1 MITVIKTDKFSK
13 WLDALRDREARYI
26 ITTRL
31 QRAEDGNLGDVKS
44 VGDGLSEM
52 RISFGAGYR
61 IYFIQRGKQMI
72 IILAGGDKSS
82 QERDIKQAKK
92 LVGDWR

>member
-1 MITVIKTDKFSK
+1 MIAIIKTDKFSK
-13 WLDALRDREARYI
+13 WLDGIRDRQVRYI

-31 QRAEDGNLGDVKS
+31 QRAEDGNLGDVKP
-44 VGDGLSEM
+44 VGDGVSEM
-52 RISFGAGYR
+52 KISFGAGYR

-82 QERDIKQAKK
+82 QARDIKQAKK
-92 LVGDWR
+92 LAEDWR